1 MEMAIRSVNRATAPH
16 LPTLAATLAPL
27 LTVANAGSFHLRWTG
42 SAVQIEQASFTGVN
56 TTSVDNAVAAA
67 PVYTDALAAKS
78 EIDNWPKPVLALVR
92 LITIE
97 LNRLRQN
104 PTTTFA
110 AFTQAQ
116 VIAAIKTEV
125 DNL

>member
-1 MEMAIRSVNRATAPH
+1 MALAIRAVARATPPH
-16 LPTLAATLAPL
+16 LPTLAVSLAPL
-27 LTVANAGSFHLRWTG
+27 LAVANSGAFHLRYQG
-42 SAVQIEQASFTGVN
+42 GQVLIEQASFSGVN
-56 TTSVDNAVAAA
+56 TTAVDAAVVGAPEPSVSLD
-67 PVYTDALAAKS
+67 AKS
-78 EIDNWPKPVLALVR
+78 DIDNWPKPLLALVR
-92 LITIE
+92 LIVIE

-116 VIAAIKTEV
+116 VIAAIKTEI

>member
-1 MEMAIRSVNRATAPH
+1 MDMEIRSVNRATAPH
-16 LPTLAATLAPL
+16 LPSLATTLAPL

-42 SAVQIEQASFTGVN
+42 SAVQIEQGSFVGVN
-56 TTSVDNAVAAA
+56 TTLVDAAVAGA
-67 PVYTDALAAKS
+67 PVHTDALAAKFD
-78 EIDNWPKPVLALVR
+78 IDNWPKPLLALVR

-104 PTTTFA
+104 PSTTFA

-116 VIAAIKTEV
+116 VIAAIKAEV